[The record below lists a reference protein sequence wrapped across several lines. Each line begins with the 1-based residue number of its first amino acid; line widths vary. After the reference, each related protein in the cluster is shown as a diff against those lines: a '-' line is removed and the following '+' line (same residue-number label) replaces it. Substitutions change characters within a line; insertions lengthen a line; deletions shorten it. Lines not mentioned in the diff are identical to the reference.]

1 MKGFTTLP
9 SGWFETKVSYE
20 YEVTLGKMIQSV
32 PTDKSNIPC
41 QYHKSATIQDGKL
54 LEPAQG
60 MYASAD
66 EIANLQIQK
75 GDLLVCEGGDIGR
88 SAIVDTDP
96 ETPVIFQNSAHRV
109 RSTGNYSVK
118 WLYYVLRFFK
128 DSGLINVEISGT
140 NTISHFTN
148 EIFRSMVIPFPP
160 VDLSNKY
167 IDFLDCKIEKINSAI
182 QNRQKRLEALTS
194 YRQSLITRAVTKGL
208 DTDVK
213 LKESGVKWIGNIP
226 DHWRVCRVK
235 NLFSVVC
242 GATPP
247 PKPQY
252 WNGDINWIGPADMDE
267 TGEISCGRR
276 FITPEGYDSC
286 GTTLVPVGSLVLSTR
301 APVGKVNIAKK
312 ELCTNQGCKSL
323 VAYNSLAFNKYF
335 YYVIQ
340 AAKEQLIQD
349 SSGTTFLELS
359 TSALSDELLPL
370 PGYEEQ
376 ERIATYL
383 KEIDDKVFELKTKI
397 SDSIRLLEEYRSSL
411 ISSAVTGRLAI
422 DVEATE

>member
-194 YRQSLITRAVTKGL
+194 YRKSLITRAVTKGVDQKGFDPVSYVPFSAIFSL
-208 DTDVK
+208 RRGLNITRENYQEEGVPCLSYGDVHSRYLGFVDAEINPLPKVSESFMLTNPQCLLKTGEFVFADTSEDYTGSGNCSCVMNSGDGIFAGYHTTVASPTKRDICSHYYGYYFLSDDFRNQIRKEVKGVKVFSITNTILNHTRVLFPPLKDQEEIARFLDVK
-213 LKESGVKWIGNIP
+213 CS
-226 DHWRVCRVK
+226 
-235 NLFSVVC
+235 
-242 GATPP
+242 T
-247 PKPQY
+247 
-252 WNGDINWIGPADMDE
+252 
-267 TGEISCGRR
+267 IS
-276 FITPEGYDSC
+276 
-286 GTTLVPVGSLVLSTR
+286 
-301 APVGKVNIAKK
+301 K
-312 ELCTNQGCKSL
+312 
-323 VAYNSLAFNKYF
+323 
-335 YYVIQ
+335 IQ
-340 AAKEQLIQD
+340 QKI
-349 SSGTTFLELS
+349 
-359 TSALSDELLPL
+359 
-370 PGYEEQ
+370 Y
-376 ERIATYL
+376 
-383 KEIDDKVFELKTKI
+383 KEIDILT
-397 SDSIRLLEEYRSSL
+397 EYRSSL
-411 ISSAVTGRLAI
+411 ISAAVTGQLAI
-422 DVEATE
+422 DVEATK